1 MRKILISLT
10 LHSFILISPLLAPAA
25 NAAETNMRS
34 GLWQITTSSDLLKLA
49 PHLSPDQMQN
59 IKDLA
64 KDYGIEMPQIENGA
78 AISQACITQE
88 MVNQKT
94 LPNVYNTELGCTSK
108 NTTRNGNN
116 YKVDFVCASPDLKG
130 NGTAAA
136 TITSPEAFTG
146 QTNFTGEA
154 QGNPVNEKADING
167 KWINASCGK
176 VKPLQQMFTKQ
187 GVSDDR
193 A

>member
-1 MRKILISLT
+1 MRKILIGLT
-10 LHSFILISPLLAPAA
+10 LHSFILISPLLMPSA
-25 NAAETNMRS
+25 NAAETHMRL

-94 LPNVYNTELGCTSK
+94 LPNVYNTELGCTTKNVNPSK
-108 NTTRNGNN
+108 NATRSGDN

-130 NGTAAA
+130 NGTATA
-136 TITSPEAFTG
+136 TIISPEAFIG

-176 VKPLQQMFTKQ
+176 VKPL
-187 GVSDDR
+187 
-193 A
+193 

>member
-1 MRKILISLT
+1 MRKILIGLT
-10 LHSFILISPLLAPAA
+10 LITPLLAPSA
-25 NAAETNMRS
+25 NAAETNMRP
-34 GLWQITTSSDLLKLA
+34 GLWQITTSSDLLRLA
-49 PHLSPDQMQN
+49 PHIPADQMQN

-88 MVNQKT
+88 MANQKT
-94 LPNVYNTELGCTSK
+94 LPNVYNAELGCTSK
-108 NTTRNGNN
+108 NTNRSGNN

-146 QTNFTGEA
+146 QTHFTGEA

-167 KWINASCGK
+167 KWINASCGT
-176 VKPLQQMFTKQ
+176 VKPL
-187 GVSDDR
+187 
-193 A
+193 

>member
-1 MRKILISLT
+1 MRKILIGLT
-10 LHSFILISPLLAPAA
+10 LIAPLLAPTA
-25 NAAETNMRS
+25 NAAESNMRP
-34 GLWQITTSSDLLKLA
+34 GLWQITTNSDLLKFA
-49 PHLSPDQMQN
+49 PHIPADQMQS

-88 MVNQKT
+88 MANQKM
-94 LPNVYNTELGCTSK
+94 LPNFYNTELGCTSK
-108 NTTRNGNN
+108 NATRIGNR
-116 YKVDFVCASPDLKG
+116 YKVDFVCANPDLKG
-130 NGTAAA
+130 NGTATG

-167 KWINASCGK
+167 QWINASCGA
-176 VKPLQQMFTKQ
+176 VKPL
-187 GVSDDR
+187 
-193 A
+193 